1 VLWGRHRL
9 DRTLLRLTGAAV
21 NRDLIRRT
29 GAEAIGTA
37 FLVATV
43 VGSGIAAQ
51 RLSPDN
57 TGLQLLEN
65 SIATGAVLVA
75 LILALG
81 PVSGGHFN
89 PVVSLADRLLGGLTT
104 GDTALYSVAQLLG
117 AGAGAIIANLMFSR
131 PAVTLSTHVRT
142 GQGIWLSEVVA
153 TFGLLLV
160 ILGVVR
166 SRHREAAPY
175 AVGAYIAAAYW
186 FTAST
191 SFANP
196 AATLGRTLTNTF
208 AGIAPSS
215 APAFIAAQLVGALL
229 AVGVARLLFP
239 GLPADDVIIA
249 RQPEIA

>member
-1 VLWGRHRL
+1 M
-9 DRTLLRLTGAAV
+9 DRDLLRRAS
-21 NRDLIRRT
+21 
-29 GAEAIGTA
+29 AEALGTGL
-37 FLVATV
+37 LVATV

-51 RLSPDN
+51 RLSPGN
-57 TGLQLLEN
+57 SGLQLLEN

-89 PVVSLADRLLGGLTT
+89 PVVSLADRLLGGL
-104 GDTALYSVAQLLG
+104 GSLDTVVYTIAQVVG
-117 AGAGAIIANLMFSR
+117 GCVGAIVANLMFDL
-131 PAVTLSTHVRT
+131 PAVTLSTHQRS
-142 GQGIWLSEVVA
+142 GSGIWLSEIVA

-166 SRHREAAPY
+166 SRHRDAAPY

-196 AATLGRTLTNTF
+196 AVTIARTLTDTF
-208 AGIAPSS
+208 AGIAP
-215 APAFIAAQLVGALL
+215 ADVPAFVVAQVIGALL
-229 AVGVARLLFP
+229 AVGTAWYLFP
-239 GLPADDVIIA
+239 GLPADDVVVP
-249 RQPEIA
+249 RQPEIFEPTGEAP